1 VSELYPLPKHE
12 PLFNALTERRNTDFE
27 TYLGTRQSQAT
38 ATPTNSTTAAS
49 PMTMSPTTAAPRA
62 PIVAVIGSIQV
73 LTQDLFLA
81 PQDKLLESLS
91 ALLMSLALQTQHTQ
105 GLPVGALASQDHS
118 LSIRSLS
125 AGARGT
131 KSQARLLGTLVA
143 EIIGRMLSRLGSV
156 TSATFL
162 TTSWK
167 KWTR

>member
-1 VSELYPLPKHE
+1 VSERYPLPKHE

-27 TYLGTRQSQAT
+27 TYLGTRQSQAI

-49 PMTMSPTTAAPRA
+49 PMAMPPTTAALGA
-62 PIVAVIGSIQV
+62 PIVAAMGSIQV

-105 GLPVGALASQDHS
+105 GPQVGALVSRGHS
-118 LSIRSLS
+118 LPPSSLT
-125 AGARGT
+125 AGTRGT
-131 KSQARLLGTLVA
+131 KSQARLLG
-143 EIIGRMLSRLGSV
+143 MLAAKMNGSMLNRLGSV

-162 TTSWK
+162 TTSWT
-167 KWTR
+167 KWIR